1 MSISMSSATGARFT
15 LADLS
20 RLADVT
26 PRTVRYYVAQG
37 LLPSPG
43 QAGPGARYP
52 ESVLSRL
59 RLIRGLQR
67 NHLPLAEIRTR
78 LAGLSDAEVAGL
90 LAPPSPEPSE
100 TALDYIRGVLGAS
113 RRAEPPPATVPSS
126 STAPPIPAMSLA
138 PGGTPAAA
146 AGPDSTRVSQPPTAR
161 SGDAAPG
168 DISAT
173 APAGEPAPPERS
185 PTPERSQWDRIALT
199 PDIELQIRRPLGRLE
214 QRRVERLIT
223 IARQVLKE
231 DTP

>member
-1 MSISMSSATGARFT
+1 MQTPSPHGTLT
-15 LADLS
+15 LADLA

-43 QAGPGARYP
+43 QAGPGSRYP
-52 ESVLSRL
+52 ESALPRL
-59 RLIRGLQR
+59 QLIREMQR

-78 LAGLSDAEVAGL
+78 LAGVTDADIAGL
-90 LAPPSPEPSE
+90 VTPAAPPPSD
-100 TALDYIRGVLGAS
+100 TAIDYIRGLLGTARQSRPQQPLPKPLSPAGVAPAMAS
-113 RRAEPPPATVPSS
+113 RDLQA
-126 STAPPIPAMSLA
+126 
-138 PGGTPAAA
+138 
-146 AGPDSTRVSQPPTAR
+146 
-161 SGDAAPG
+161 AAPG
-168 DISAT
+168 PLPTPAPSPMHAAGT
-173 APAGEPAPPERS
+173 APFDDQPE
-185 PTPERSQWDRIALT
+185 TVERSQWDRIALT

>member
-1 MSISMSSATGARFT
+1 MPTPNPQATLT
-15 LADLS
+15 LADLA

-43 QAGPGARYP
+43 QAGPGSRYP
-52 ESVLSRL
+52 ESTLPRL
-59 RLIRGLQR
+59 QLIREMQR

-78 LAGLSDAEVAGL
+78 LAGVTDAEIAGL
-90 LAPPSPEPSE
+90 VTPAAPPPSD
-100 TALDYIRGVLGAS
+100 TAIDYIRGLLGMSRPPQPVPQPVPPAGAAPAMAS
-113 RRAEPPPATVPSS
+113 RGLRAA
-126 STAPPIPAMSLA
+126 
-138 PGGTPAAA
+138 
-146 AGPDSTRVSQPPTAR
+146 
-161 SGDAAPG
+161 
-168 DISAT
+168 
-173 APAGEPAPPERS
+173 EPAPL
-185 PTPERSQWDRIALT
+185 PTRALSAMHPAVTAPFDDQLETVERSQWDRITLT

>member
-1 MSISMSSATGARFT
+1 MPTPNSPGTALT

-43 QAGPGARYP
+43 QTGPGARYP
-52 ESVLSRL
+52 ESTLPRL
-59 RLIRGLQR
+59 QLIREMQR
-67 NHLPLAEIRTR
+67 SHLPLAEIRTR
-78 LAGLSDAEVAGL
+78 LAGLTDAEVAAMAAPAS
-90 LAPPSPEPSE
+90 APPSD
-100 TALDYIRGVLGAS
+100 TAIDYIRGILGAA
-113 RRAEPPPATVPSS
+113 RPTQPPPAAGA
-126 STAPPIPAMSLA
+126 APALA
-138 PGGTPAAA
+138 PRSPQITEPQPLPMAAEKMSA
-146 AGPDSTRVSQPPTAR
+146 YGPDRV
-161 SGDAAPG
+161 
-168 DISAT
+168 
-173 APAGEPAPPERS
+173 
-185 PTPERSQWDRIALT
+185 ERSQWDRIALT

>member
-1 MSISMSSATGARFT
+1 MPNSPGALT

-43 QAGPGARYP
+43 QSGPGARYP
-52 ESVLSRL
+52 ESTLPRL
-59 RLIRGLQR
+59 QLIRELQR
-67 NHLPLAEIRTR
+67 SHLPLAEIRTR
-78 LAGLSDAEVAGL
+78 LASLTDDEIAGL
-90 LAPPSPEPSE
+90 AAPASPPPSD
-100 TALDYIRGVLGAS
+100 TAIDYIRGLLGAT
-113 RRAEPPPATVPSS
+113 RPAPPPPPAGTATV
-126 STAPPIPAMSLA
+126 APRSLQ
-138 PGGTPAAA
+138 
-146 AGPDSTRVSQPPTAR
+146 V
-161 SGDAAPG
+161 
-168 DISAT
+168 
-173 APAGEPAPPERS
+173 GEPSPLPMRPPSVMGTDAKDMSARR
-185 PTPERSQWDRIALT
+185 PDTVERSQWDRIALT

>member
-1 MSISMSSATGARFT
+1 MPSSNTPQSALT

-43 QAGPGARYP
+43 QTGPGARYP
-52 ESVLSRL
+52 ESTLPRL
-59 RLIRGLQR
+59 QLIREMQR
-67 NHLPLAEIRTR
+67 SHLPLAEIRTR
-78 LAGLSDAEVAGL
+78 LAGLTDAEVAAMAAPAS
-90 LAPPSPEPSE
+90 APPSD
-100 TALDYIRGVLGAS
+100 TAIDYIRGLLGAARPTQPS
-113 RRAEPPPATVPSS
+113 PPAGA
-126 STAPPIPAMSLA
+126 APALA
-138 PGGTPAAA
+138 P
-146 AGPDSTRVSQPPTAR
+146 
-161 SGDAAPG
+161 
-168 DISAT
+168 
-173 APAGEPAPPERS
+173 RS
-185 PTPERSQWDRIALT
+185 PQIPEPQPLPMAAEEMSAYRPDTLERSQWDRIALT

>member
-1 MSISMSSATGARFT
+1 MPTPNTQGTLT
-15 LADLS
+15 LADLA

-43 QAGPGARYP
+43 QAGPGSRYP
-52 ESVLSRL
+52 ESTLPRL
-59 RLIRGLQR
+59 QLIREMQR

-78 LAGLSDAEVAGL
+78 LAGVTDDEIAGL
-90 LAPPSPEPSE
+90 VAPVAPPPSD
-100 TALDYIRGVLGAS
+100 TAVDYIRGLLGTARPPQSLNQPVLPAGAVPAMAS
-113 RRAEPPPATVPSS
+113 RGLQ
-126 STAPPIPAMSLA
+126 TA
-138 PGGTPAAA
+138 
-146 AGPDSTRVSQPPTAR
+146 
-161 SGDAAPG
+161 
-168 DISAT
+168 
-173 APAGEPAPPERS
+173 EPAPLPTRAPAAVHPAVTAPVDDQPE
-185 PTPERSQWDRIALT
+185 TAARSQWDRITLT